1 VVRGGEGRVRV
12 WSCRGPTAAGRR
24 GSQGGGGRPAVGD
37 GVVRAPPQPRVV
49 RERV

>member
-1 VVRGGEGRVRV
+1 VARAELGFGVVGGRPLPDVEEVR
-12 WSCRGPTAAGRR
+12 
-24 GSQGGGGRPAVGD
+24 GGGGRPAVGD